1 MDDEPA
7 AQEEAVDGEGS
18 GEAFPELP
26 EYACAYCGNH
36 DPSTV
41 VKCISTGKWF
51 CNGRVGAAS
60 MTCAVH
66 HLVRGR
72 HNQVRLH
79 PESPLGDTVLE
90 CYATGNRNIFQLGF
104 VPAKSDNV
112 VVILSRDIAMGS
124 SNSILEEMQWDAKE
138 WLPLIKDHSFLPWL
152 VRSPTAEEM
161 ETSPYAIRV
170 PEMQKLE
177 ELWKDNPEATLD
189 DLVKKEDGEE
199 DISAV
204 VPRYEDGYEYQ
215 NIFGPLVKLE
225 ADEDCRMAESRTQS
239 GIRVR
244 WEVGS
249 EKRYVA
255 TFVFNTPGMDAKMN
269 VGDELELVHPEESW
283 TGVGV
288 VLSFNDGECNL
299 ELQTSE
305 GTGASAA
312 APSRA
317 ASGRPVK
324 GRGGRG
330 GTRGGSGGMAM
341 KPPVAQADGYELHFI
356 WRSTSYDRMQTRL
369 KRFAID
375 DASVSGYLYHRL
387 LGHDVEPQLLQVTI
401 PKVMSV
407 PGLPALNGSQAEA
420 IRTVLV
426 QPLSLIQGPPGTGKT
441 VTSASLVY
449 HLSRVKRS
457 GQILVCA
464 PSNVAVDQ
472 LTEKIHATGLRVVR
486 LAAKSREKVDS
497 PVSHLCLH
505 NMVQSLASDC
515 SYRSELRALQV
526 KKDAAED
533 GRGLKGSEMKKYYAL
548 LRRTERELLKTA
560 DVICCTC
567 VGSADPRL
575 RTFTFK
581 TVLIDEA
588 TQSTEPEALIP
599 VIAGC
604 EQLVLVGDHCQL
616 GPVVMCKPAARA
628 GLSQSLFERLVI
640 LGVHPIRLQVQYRMH
655 PCLSVFPSNTF
666 YEGTLQNGVTEEE
679 RAHDPGCVDFP
690 WPQPATPMMFWVNSG
705 TEEIASSGTS
715 YLNRTE
721 AMNVERVVTH
731 YLKGGAR
738 PDQIGVITPY
748 EGQRAFVTSYMARSG
763 ELPSAVYRD
772 IEVAS
777 VDSFQGREKDYI
789 ILSCVRS
796 NAQKTIGF
804 LKDPRR
810 LNVALTRAKYGVVI
824 LGNPKILS
832 RHPLWNNLLVH
843 YKEMV
848 RSCESCALRRQLRV
862 SFPSVLLPPLH
873 AALTHALTPPLV
885 HPPRARACVHSSSRC
900 AGVPRRGTAHRAPP
914 VHDALPSRA
923 QVLQHAALPP
933 RRRARRTRQCADT
946 AAAAKRRGQRGGRR
960 GGRRGRRRGQGAG
973 RRRRGGG
980 RFGRLRPARAGPDG
994 TRSFRGGWL
1003 RGARRGGRHRRHR
1016 RQRRRPR
1023 CLHSEHSDDGDERG
1037 GNGVRGVRLRLHV
1050 CACAQPLCVFR
1061 LGYGRLRSG
1070 RCRRPERRFE
1080 CDSAGQMDELGIPS
1094 GSALRRPSL

>member
-1 MDDEPA
+1 MADEAHVDPLPTD
-7 AQEEAVDGEGS
+7 EAGEG
-18 GEAFPELP
+18 GDEEFPALP

-41 VKCISTGKWF
+41 VKCIATGKWF

-152 VRSPTAEEM
+152 VSAPTAEEM

-177 ELWKDNPEATLD
+177 ELWRENPLATLD

-199 DISAV
+199 DISPV

-225 ADEDCRMAESRTQS
+225 ADEDCRMTEMRTQS

-269 VGDELELVHPEESW
+269 VGDELKLVHPEEGW
-283 TGVGV
+283 TGLGV

-305 GTGASAA
+305 GIGASA
-312 APSRA
+312 SRA

-330 GTRGGSGGMAM
+330 GSGGMAQ
-341 KPPVAQADGYELHFI
+341 KPPIAQADGYELHFI

-401 PKVMSV
+401 PKVMSA
-407 PGLPALNGSQAEA
+407 PGLPALNASQADA

-426 QPLSLIQGPPGTGKT
+426 HPLSLIQGPPGTGKT

-449 HLSRVKRS
+449 HLSRVKRR
-457 GQILVCA
+457 GQQILVCA

-486 LAAKSREKVDS
+486 LAAKSREKIDS

-505 NMVQSLASDC
+505 NMVLSLASDG

-533 GRGLKGSEMKKYYAL
+533 GRGLKGSEMKKYLAL

-604 EQLVLVGDHCQL
+604 EQLILVGDHCQL

-655 PCLSVFPSNTF
+655 PCLSIFPSNTF

-748 EGQRAFVTSYMARSG
+748 EGQRAFVLSYMARSG
-763 ELPSAVYRD
+763 ELPSALYRD

-848 RSCESCALRRQLRV
+848 RSLRSSPSLPSPRSPARALPLSLSLHSRTPRLH
-862 SFPSVLLPPLH
+862 PSVP
-873 AALTHALTPPLV
+873 
-885 HPPRARACVHSSSRC
+885 RC
-900 AGVPRRGTAHRAPP
+900 AGVPR
-914 VHDALPSRA
+914 
-923 QVLQHAALPP
+923 
-933 RRRARRTRQCADT
+933 
-946 AAAAKRRGQRGGRR
+946 
-960 GGRRGRRRGQGAG
+960 
-973 RRRRGGG
+973 
-980 RFGRLRPARAGPDG
+980 
-994 TRSFRGGWL
+994 
-1003 RGARRGGRHRRHR
+1003 
-1016 RQRRRPR
+1016 
-1023 CLHSEHSDDGDERG
+1023 
-1037 GNGVRGVRLRLHV
+1037 
-1050 CACAQPLCVFR
+1050 
-1061 LGYGRLRSG
+1061 
-1070 RCRRPERRFE
+1070 
-1080 CDSAGQMDELGIPS
+1080 
-1094 GSALRRPSL
+1094 